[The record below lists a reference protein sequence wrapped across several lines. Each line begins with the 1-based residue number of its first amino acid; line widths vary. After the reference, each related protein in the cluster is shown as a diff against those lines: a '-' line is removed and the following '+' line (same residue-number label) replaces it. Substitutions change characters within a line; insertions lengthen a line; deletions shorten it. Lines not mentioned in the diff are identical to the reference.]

1 MSMEII
7 IEDNP
12 NLDEFYQ
19 INKIKRQSYQGEV
32 DGNKFT
38 YFIKSVAAPHRELI
52 VWQDEDNVP
61 SKIKNKAKKRI
72 SMLIKHIKDKE
83 SKE

>member
-19 INKIKRQSYQGEV
+19 INK
-32 DGNKFT
+32 FT
-38 YFIKSVAAPHRELI
+38 YFIKSVDAPHRELI

-61 SKIKNKAKKRI
+61 SRIKNKAKKRI
-72 SMLIKHIKDKE
+72 STLIKHIKDKE